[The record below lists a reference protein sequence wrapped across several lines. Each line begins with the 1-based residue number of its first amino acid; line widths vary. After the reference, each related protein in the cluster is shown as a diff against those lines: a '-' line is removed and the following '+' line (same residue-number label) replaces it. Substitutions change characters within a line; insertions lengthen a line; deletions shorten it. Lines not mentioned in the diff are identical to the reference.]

1 MEKKLKLRICVGT
14 QCYVM
19 GNHELKDIKDR
30 LPENL
35 KDKVYVEA
43 AVCLGCNNLKE
54 KPLPPYVEIDGK
66 LIPQAT
72 QEKIIEYLYALEKQ
86 PVQ

>member
-1 MEKKLKLRICVGT
+1 MEKKLKLKICVGT

-19 GNHELKDIKDR
+19 GNHELKDIKDH
-30 LPENL
+30 LPGDL

-43 AVCLGCNNLKE
+43 AVCLGCDTLKS

-72 QEKIIEYLYALEKQ
+72 QEKIIEYLYSLEKQ
-86 PVQ
+86 TVR

>member
-1 MEKKLKLRICVGT
+1 MEKKVKLKICVGT

-19 GNHELKDIKDR
+19 GNHELKDIKDH
-30 LPENL
+30 LPDDL

-43 AVCLGCNNLKE
+43 AVCLGCDSLKS

-66 LIPQAT
+66 LISQAS
-72 QEKIIEYLYALEKQ
+72 QEKIVAYLYALEKQ
-86 PVQ
+86 TVL